1 MEDQSGSVRKLIP
14 PGQLLKRHL
23 ITGIIKEHEKGNVYT
38 ALRFRYLFKRVPVVI
53 KEANGSLP
61 PDYFGRTMRDK
72 LHWQKDIQQ
81 YVSKK
86 VSVPKVKGYF
96 NDNGSS
102 YLVLQYIEGITLT
115 KYLHTVFKNRIWYDL
130 TSEERSSILKIIF
143 QLVNE
148 LEKLHDL
155 GYVHRD
161 ITPENLLIT
170 PKGKL
175 YILDFEL
182 AYAIIPDYPSPP
194 FSLGTMGF
202 MPPEQVQ
209 RLRPTVA
216 EDIYAFGNI
225 LLTALTNYPPLKF
238 DQQRSYCID
247 KALQLFGLNRRL
259 VNIISGCLQED
270 KNDRLLLSEIRVM
283 LDEIILDGDSTE
295 DNQNVKE
302 QIKPNYSDVEH
313 MITSYFRLLISKH
326 FNETIDPYN
335 TDADTGLA
343 HSLHSILYVISVYGR
358 DNMLGTALSYFKKLI
373 RKRPGSVYMGYS
385 ERQPGLFC
393 GDAGYAMVQ
402 CCEHQLGFIEIR
414 KPLPQSYL
422 RLRNIAD
429 CLDLANGVAGQ
440 ALATLILLQQPG
452 NELLEKYFKVMLQ
465 TILDQQVAD
474 GSWPLDELR
483 LADGIAGILHFLL
496 KYNHL
501 RPDESV
507 IEPIWNG
514 LDFLMQKYKQQQTT
528 ESDNTTAD
536 FSLIGGSTGIALVFL
551 QAYEQYMNPE
561 YLELAEDILSRIN
574 PKPGN
579 YDFSLESGLA
589 GLGLVYVEAARITR
603 NIIWEER
610 AVWIYHLFEAVRIEN
625 KDYNRYWNPKGLT
638 VHDIGLF
645 SGNAGILYFLI
656 KLQSYLD
663 PDNPSIA
670 AFTIF

>member
-23 ITGIIKEHEKGNVYT
+23 ITGIIKKHEKGNVYT

-102 YLVLQYIEGITLT
+102 YLVLQYVEGITLT
-115 KYLHTVFKNRIWYDL
+115 KYLHTIFKNRMWYDL

-170 PKGKL
+170 TQGKL

-182 AYAIIPDYPSPP
+182 AYAILPDYPSPP

-202 MPPEQVQ
+202 MPPEQIQ

-225 LLTALTNYPPLKF
+225 LLAALTNYPPLKF

-247 KALQLFGLNRRL
+247 KALHLFGLNRRL
-259 VNIISGCLQED
+259 VNIISGCLKED

-283 LDEIILDGDSTE
+283 LDEIIMDSNSTA
-295 DNQNVKE
+295 DNAELKE

-335 TDADTGLA
+335 TDAHTGLA
-343 HSLHSILYVISVYGR
+343 HSLNSILYVISVYGK
-358 DNMLGTALSYFKKLI
+358 DNMLGTVLSYFKKLI
-373 RKRPGSVYMGYS
+373 KKLPGSMYMGYS

-393 GDAGYAMVQ
+393 GDAGNALAHSCAQEM
-402 CCEHQLGFIEIR
+402 GFIYRQIL
-414 KPLPQSYL
+414 PPQSYF
-422 RLRNIAD
+422 RLSNLEEH
-429 CLDLANGVAGQ
+429 LDLANGIAGQ
-440 ALATLILLQQPG
+440 ALATLMLLQQPG
-452 NELLEKYFKVMLQ
+452 NEMLEETLNKMLQ
-465 TILDQQVAD
+465 AILRQQADD
-474 GSWPLDELR
+474 GSWPVAELR
-483 LADGIAGILHFLL
+483 LADGISGILHFLL
-496 KYNHL
+496 KYNRL
-501 RPDESV
+501 RPDDAV
-507 IEPIWNG
+507 LEPIWDG
-514 LDFLMQKYKQQQTT
+514 LNFLMCRYKKQQA
-528 ESDNTTAD
+528 ESSGSTPAD
-536 FSLIGGSTGIALVFL
+536 ISLMGGSAGIALVFL
-551 QAYEQYMNPE
+551 EAYEHYQTSE
-561 YLELAEDILSRIN
+561 FRHFAENILIGIN
-574 PKPGN
+574 AKPGN

-589 GLGLVYVEAARITR
+589 GLGLVYIEAARITG
-603 NIIWEER
+603 NDIWKER
-610 AVWIYHLFEAVRIEN
+610 AFWIYHLFDAMQIVSP
-625 KDYNRYWNPKGLT
+625 DYNRYWNPKGM
-638 VHDIGLF
+638 VEHDISLL

-656 KLQSYLD
+656 KLQGYLD
-663 PDNPSIA
+663 PDNPSITA
-670 AFTIF
+670 VTIF

>member
-1 MEDQSGSVRKLIP
+1 
-14 PGQLLKRHL
+14 
-23 ITGIIKEHEKGNVYT
+23 
-38 ALRFRYLFKRVPVVI
+38 
-53 KEANGSLP
+53 
-61 PDYFGRTMRDK
+61 
-72 LHWQKDIQQ
+72 
-81 YVSKK
+81 
-86 VSVPKVKGYF
+86 
-96 NDNGSS
+96 
-102 YLVLQYIEGITLT
+102 
-115 KYLHTVFKNRIWYDL
+115 
-130 TSEERSSILKIIF
+130 
-143 QLVNE
+143 
-148 LEKLHDL
+148 
-155 GYVHRD
+155 
-161 ITPENLLIT
+161 
-170 PKGKL
+170 
-175 YILDFEL
+175 
-182 AYAIIPDYPSPP
+182 
-194 FSLGTMGF
+194 
-202 MPPEQVQ
+202 
-209 RLRPTVA
+209 
-216 EDIYAFGNI
+216 
-225 LLTALTNYPPLKF
+225 
-238 DQQRSYCID
+238 
-247 KALQLFGLNRRL
+247 
-259 VNIISGCLQED
+259 
-270 KNDRLLLSEIRVM
+270 M
-283 LDEIILDGDSTE
+283 LDEIILDGNSTE

-335 TDADTGLA
+335 TDARTGLA
-343 HSLHSILYVISVYGR
+343 HSLHSIVYVISVYGR
-358 DNMLGTALSYFKKLI
+358 DNMLGTVLSYFKKLI
-373 RKRPGSVYMGYS
+373 KKRPGSMYMGYS

-393 GDAGYAMVQ
+393 GDAGYALVQ
-402 CCEHQLGFIEIR
+402 CCEQQLGFIEIR

-422 RLRNIAD
+422 RLRTTAD

-465 TILDQQVAD
+465 TILDQQAAD
-474 GSWPLDELR
+474 GSWPLDQLR
-483 LADGIAGILHFLL
+483 LADGISGILHFLL
-496 KYNHL
+496 KYNQL

-514 LDFLMQKYKQQQTT
+514 LDFLMQKYKQQQAT

-536 FSLIGGSTGIALVFL
+536 LSLIGGSTGIALVFL

-574 PKPGN
+574 PMPAN

-638 VHDIGLF
+638 GHDIGLF

-663 PDNPSIA
+663 PDNPSIT